1 MYLINLLIGQACMS
15 IKHELLWRSDQSD
28 RICKKKK
35 KKKFVYHKMLSDTE
49 DFVSVWGVINVL
61 CWCSL
66 QCNGILSYFCIFI
79 IPLNVGMY
87 LFIHLFLCISSWGF
101 WVVGWAKI
109 VHMLKFCFSYV
120 CWQKLMPMKGLTKVK
135 GLLSS
140 PLLKKKVYVRESGP
154 LRQISRHTISIIAPF

>member
-1 MYLINLLIGQACMS
+1 MSWCEDQIKVIGS
-15 IKHELLWRSDQSD
+15 V
-28 RICKKKK
+28 KKKK
-35 KKKFVYHKMLSDTE
+35 KKRFVYHKMLSDTE